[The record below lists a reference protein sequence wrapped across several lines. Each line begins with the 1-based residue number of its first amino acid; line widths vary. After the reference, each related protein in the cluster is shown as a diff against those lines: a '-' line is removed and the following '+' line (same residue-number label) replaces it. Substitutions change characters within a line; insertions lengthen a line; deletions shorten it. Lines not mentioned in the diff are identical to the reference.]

1 MKFKIIL
8 SLLIVISHGCYS
20 QKNLKM
26 NIPQISDSVE
36 KFELSN
42 LSNVIMAKMI
52 TADPK
57 NTRVAIN
64 ENLYEIRD
72 NSNEILVSYSK
83 GPEKNSFFSGYDY
96 SQNPLIGIYKEFY
109 PNNSIKVKGI
119 YCWFGF
125 KIGIW
130 YNYSEDG
137 KLISIDDYDKG
148 FDYSI
153 DEIFQ
158 YCETNNI
165 PLEKKESGLRT
176 QISKYKT
183 QDQKCYWFIQYP
195 DYRKH
200 CFINIQIDAL
210 TGKVVSTKE
219 IQFPEY
225 KEDSNRNK

>member
-109 PNNSIKVKGI
+109 PNKAS
-119 YCWFGF
+119 
-125 KIGIW
+125 
-130 YNYSEDG
+130 
-137 KLISIDDYDKG
+137 KLKG
-148 FDYSI
+148 FIVGLD
-153 DEIFQ
+153 
-158 YCETNNI
+158 
-165 PLEKKESGLRT
+165 LKSGFGT
-176 QISKYKT
+176 TI
-183 QDQKCYWFIQYP
+183 
-195 DYRKH
+195 RKM
-200 CFINIQIDAL
+200 
-210 TGKVVSTKE
+210 VS
-219 IQFPEY
+219 
-225 KEDSNRNK
+225 